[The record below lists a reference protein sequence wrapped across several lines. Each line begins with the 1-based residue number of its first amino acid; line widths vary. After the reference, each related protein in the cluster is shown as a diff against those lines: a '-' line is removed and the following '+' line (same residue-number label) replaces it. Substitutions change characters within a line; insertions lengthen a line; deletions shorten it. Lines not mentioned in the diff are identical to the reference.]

1 MRSFTFITFILCL
14 LSCFAETIQDASQD
28 SLKGAYLKYVL
39 DGSYIVEVDDL
50 DYSDT
55 IQDASQDSLKRAF
68 LKYVPDGSYIVK
80 VGDIGYSDKN
90 IAKSWLVTYGKV
102 KDDCEDEE
110 EEGILVLHQT
120 HENEC
125 YVACED
131 SNYFKP
137 FVTGIKYGDGR
148 ISVFSELLNYR
159 TSYYECFNGEWKLVG
174 YEFGDPEYSEG
185 RLDFNDGKIDCLTGR
200 MFLKNGC
207 YVGGFKEKNPKK
219 CEVDIDLP
227 YLQDF
232 LNEDFTVYDS
242 LIYFYHHCEFSEPR
256 SHFYYGCRW
265 SEEDLDSLKRL
276 FLTYLPDSTDL
287 LDVVDLDVQ
296 DENIEHGW
304 LLQTRCERREL
315 EFFDDGRCYNQN
327 LRGAIILFK
336 NKTGE
341 IYKYFE
347 RENVFTPESGPGG
360 LWCVN
365 SLNGNLIVRNDNY
378 VTTINWYEF
387 VNGEFKLF
395 RSYYK
400 ADDVTSGFEE
410 HVIDIESGTFESIE
424 DIMEYVY
431 DEVTD
436 TGYMKQLDHIV
447 VKGKV
452 TVDYLPDFLDHSS
465 EIKIVEKKR
474 VDGNVT
480 PSNP

>member
-1 MRSFTFITFILCL
+1 M

-28 SLKGAYLKYVL
+28 SLKGAYLKYVP

-55 IQDASQDSLKRAF
+55 IQDASQDSLKRVF

-90 IAKSWLVTYGKV
+90 IAKSWLIIYAKTNEKCDG
-102 KDDCEDEE
+102 EDEK
-110 EEGILVLHQT
+110 GILVLHQT

-131 SNYFKP
+131 SNYFDYDLW
-137 FVTGIKYGDGR
+137 GEDINYGDGR
-148 ISVFSELLNYR
+148 ISVSAGHPVHDIV

-174 YEFGDPEYSEG
+174 YEFGDPEYLEE

-219 CEVDIDLP
+219 CEVDIDLQ

-242 LIYFYHHCEFSEPR
+242 LIYFYQHCEFSEPR
-256 SHFYYGCRW
+256 SHFYYGYRW

-276 FLTYLPDSTDL
+276 FLTYLPDSTNL

-296 DENIEHGW
+296 DEIIEQGW
-304 LLQTRCERREL
+304 LLVTRCERQEWDTK
-315 EFFDDGRCYNQN
+315 DDGECYNPN
-327 LRGAIILFK
+327 FRGAIILFK

-347 RENVFTPESGPGG
+347 REDVFTPESGPGG

-378 VTTINWYEF
+378 GTTIDWYEF

-395 RSYYK
+395 RSCYK
-400 ADDVTSGFEE
+400 ADDVTSGFEK
-410 HVIDIESGTFESIE
+410 HVIDIESGTFESTE

-431 DEVTD
+431 DEATD

-452 TVDYLPDFLDHSS
+452 AVDYLPDFLDHSS
-465 EIKIVEKKR
+465 EINIVEKKR

>member
-1 MRSFTFITFILCL
+1 MNIAFFDFMRSFTFITFILCS
-14 LSCFAETIQDASQD
+14 LSCFAETIRLTDP
-28 SLKGAYLKYVL
+28 
-39 DGSYIVEVDDL
+39 
-50 DYSDT
+50 
-55 IQDASQDSLKRAF
+55 IQDASQDSLKRVL
-68 LKYVPDGSYIVK
+68 LKYVPDSSYIVE

-90 IAKSWLVTYGKV
+90 IAKSWLIIYAKTNEKCDG
-102 KDDCEDEE
+102 EDEK
-110 EEGILVLHQT
+110 GILVLHQT

-131 SNYFKP
+131 SNYFDYDLW
-137 FVTGIKYGDGR
+137 GEDINYGDGR
-148 ISVFSELLNYR
+148 ISVSAGHPVHDIV
-159 TSYYECFNGEWKLVG
+159 TSYYECLNGEWKLVE
-174 YEFGDPEYSEG
+174 YEFEAPESLLE
-185 RLDFNDGKIDCLTGR
+185 RLDFNDGKVDCLMGKLI
-200 MFLKNGC
+200 LKNGC

-219 CEVDIDLP
+219 CEVDIDLQ

-242 LIYFYHHCEFSEPR
+242 LIYFYQHCEFSEPR
-256 SHFYYGCRW
+256 SHFYYGYRW

-287 LDVVDLDVQ
+287 LGVVYLDVE

-304 LLQTRCERREL
+304 LLQTRCERQEW
-315 EFFDDGRCYNQN
+315 ESFDDGRCYNPN
-327 LRGAIILFK
+327 FRGAIILFK

-378 VTTINWYEF
+378 GTTTDWYEF

-395 RSYYK
+395 RSYSEFGIEK
-400 ADDVTSGFEE
+400 S
-410 HVIDIESGTFESIE
+410 VIDIGAGIYESEE

-431 DEVTD
+431 DEATD
-436 TGYMKQLDHIV
+436 TGYMKQTDRIV
-447 VKGKV
+447 VNGRV
-452 TVDYLPDFLDHSS
+452 TVDYLPDFQDKSS
-465 EIKIVEKKR
+465 DIKIIEQKR
-474 VDGNVT
+474 SSQWQDDD
-480 PSNP
+480 

>member
-1 MRSFTFITFILCL
+1 MRSFTFITFILCS
-14 LSCFAETIQDASQD
+14 LSCFAE
-28 SLKGAYLKYVL
+28 
-39 DGSYIVEVDDL
+39 
-50 DYSDT
+50 T

-90 IAKSWLVTYGKV
+90 IAKSWLVTYGRV
-102 KDDCEDEE
+102 KDECEDSEE
-110 EEGILVLHQT
+110 DGILVLHQT
-120 HENEC
+120 YENEC

-131 SNYFKP
+131 SNYFNP

-148 ISVFSELLNYR
+148 ISVSAGHPVHDIV

-174 YEFGDPEYSEG
+174 YEFGDPEYLEE

-219 CEVDIDLP
+219 CEVDIDLQ

-242 LIYFYHHCEFSEPR
+242 LIYFYQHCEFSEPR
-256 SHFYYGCRW
+256 SHFYYGYRW

-296 DENIEHGW
+296 DEIIEQGW
-304 LLQTRCERREL
+304 LLVTRCERQEWDTK
-315 EFFDDGRCYNQN
+315 DDGECYNPN
-327 LRGAIILFK
+327 FRGAIILFK

-347 RENVFTPESGPGG
+347 REDVFTPESGPGG

-378 VTTINWYEF
+378 GTTIDWYEF

-395 RSYYK
+395 RSCYK

-431 DEVTD
+431 DETTD

-452 TVDYLPDFLDHSS
+452 TVDYLPDFLEKSS
-465 EIKIVEKKR
+465 EIKIIEKKR
-474 VDGNVT
+474 SSQWQDDD
-480 PSNP
+480 

>member
-1 MRSFTFITFILCL
+1 MRFIISIFSILCS

-28 SLKGAYLKYVL
+28 SLKGAFLKYVP
-39 DGSYIVEVDDL
+39 DGSYVVEVDDL

-68 LKYVPDGSYIVK
+68 LKYVPGGSYIVK

-102 KDDCEDEE
+102 NECDDDIEED
-110 EEGILVLHQT
+110 GILVLHQT
-120 HENEC
+120 HENEY

-131 SNYFKP
+131 SNYFNP

-148 ISVFSELLNYR
+148 ISVFSELLNNR

-185 RLDFNDGKIDCLTGR
+185 RWDFNDGKIDCLTGR

-219 CEVDIDLP
+219 CEVDIDLQ

-242 LIYFYHHCEFSEPR
+242 LIYFYQHCEFSESR
-256 SHFYYGCRW
+256 SHFYYGYRW

-287 LDVVDLDVQ
+287 LDVVDLDIQ
-296 DENIEHGW
+296 DEIIEQGW
-304 LLQTRCERREL
+304 LLVTRCERQEWYTK
-315 EFFDDGRCYNQN
+315 DDGECYNPN
-327 LRGAIILFK
+327 FRGAIILFK

-347 RENVFTPESGPGG
+347 REKAFTPDGGPGG
-360 LWCVN
+360 FWNVI
-365 SLNGNLIVRNDNY
+365 SLNGNLIVLNDNY
-378 VTTINWYEF
+378 GTTTDWYEF

-395 RSYYK
+395 RSCYK

-431 DEVTD
+431 DEATD

-452 TVDYLPDFLDHSS
+452 TVDYLPDFLDNSS
-465 EIKIVEKKR
+465 EIKIIEQKR
-474 VDGNVT
+474 S
-480 PSNP
+480 SNP

>member
-1 MRSFTFITFILCL
+1 MRSLPFLIFMRSFTFITFILCS
-14 LSCFAETIQDASQD
+14 LSCFAETIQDTSQD
-28 SLKGAYLKYVL
+28 SLKGAY
-39 DGSYIVEVDDL
+39 
-50 DYSDT
+50 
-55 IQDASQDSLKRAF
+55 

-102 KDDCEDEE
+102 KDNCEDEE

-131 SNYFKP
+131 SNYFNP

-148 ISVFSELLNYR
+148 ISVFSELLNNR

-174 YEFGDPEYSEG
+174 YEFGDPEYLEG

-219 CEVDIDLP
+219 CEVDIDLQ

-242 LIYFYHHCEFSEPR
+242 LIYFYQHCEFSEPR
-256 SHFYYGCRW
+256 SHFYEGYRW

-287 LDVVDLDVQ
+287 LGVVDLDVE

-304 LLQTRCERREL
+304 LLQTRCERREW
-315 EFFDDGRCYNQN
+315 ESFDDGRCYNPN

-347 RENVFTPESGPGG
+347 RENVFTPESGPGV

-378 VTTINWYEF
+378 GATIDWYEF

-395 RSYYK
+395 RSYFK

-410 HVIDIESGTFESIE
+410 HVIDIEAGTEN
-424 DIMEYVY
+424 IMEYVY
-431 DEVTD
+431 DEATD
-436 TGYMKQLDHIV
+436 TGYMKQLDHKV

-465 EIKIVEKKR
+465 EIKTIEKKR
-474 VDGNVT
+474 VDGGT
-480 PSNP
+480 R